1 MGYDVVSNIIQ
12 YETEGLSLQQEA
24 KLYRH
29 LLKTGMIYSLQGAYQ
44 RRCQEL
50 IDNGTIKVRRRGRI
64 MTHTT
69 KHTPG
74 PWVVRPDSTIE
85 SKDGVTIASFVDNEA
100 DMSII
105 SAAPVMYADL
115 CAVRDYLFELY
126 DEGNAKAG
134 EYAASLGITIEQA
147 EGQHHE

>member
-105 SAAPVMYADL
+105 SAAPAMYAVIKDMRE
-115 CAVRDYLFELY
+115 AFYVKGTR
-126 DEGNAKAG
+126 KALL
-134 EYAASLGITIEQA
+134 EVMERSKDVIAQA
-147 EGQHHE
+147 EGKAL